1 MIVLTKT
8 DTSFNPADQNIYH
21 CKQCRS
27 RVDGSL
33 RAVSSWSTLV
43 CFRSS
48 EHSVLFV
55 LFLCVFF
62 VFFVCFLLALFF
74 FFFSGWIM
82 NTPEPWT
89 VDYQCEFYSA
99 NKVSIEFVSVSQYIM
114 NIHLPRLILLKYL
127 RRKLSRINKLSGR
140 INNIE
145 DFQEETHSQT
155 IAYKW
160 HQKEEQIYHCRPL
173 RKHAYSNILK
183 SLPPKK
189 WKFSDKNLIYFSYF
203 CS

>member
-1 MIVLTKT
+1 
-8 DTSFNPADQNIYH
+8 
-21 CKQCRS
+21 
-27 RVDGSL
+27 
-33 RAVSSWSTLV
+33 
-43 CFRSS
+43 
-48 EHSVLFV
+48 
-55 LFLCVFF
+55 
-62 VFFVCFLLALFF
+62 
-74 FFFSGWIM
+74 M

-155 IAYKW
+155 IAYLW
-160 HQKEEQIYHCRPL
+160 HQKEDQIYHGKPL

-189 WKFSDKNLIYFSYF
+189 WKFSDKNLCYFSYF
-203 CS
+203 CSKHRLWHSLEPPRRGGSNEYPQSMFLSRNKKHNVYPCKPQFLYIKVGIKGVKII